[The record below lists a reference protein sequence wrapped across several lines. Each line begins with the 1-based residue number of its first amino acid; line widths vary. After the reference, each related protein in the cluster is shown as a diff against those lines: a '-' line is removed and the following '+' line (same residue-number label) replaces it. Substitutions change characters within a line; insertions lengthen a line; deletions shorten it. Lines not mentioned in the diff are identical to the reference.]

1 MPLAMKPL
9 PSTSIVLCWHLTMID
24 YFWKVEIPTGGA
36 TWCQWDGFIIRHHC
50 KQGAGGKVY
59 NCSPPDRMSSVVS
72 MSPFHLHL
80 LIALVA
86 ALTAGQQVLEPYYV
100 IVIVIV
106 MDQQVVDQPNLP
118 VLFSFSQPSHNVAVF
133 RGADLQRAIASGAVR
148 GFGGAGGLG
157 LHSGG
162 GVGHRLAVHQTPA
175 LVAPAPALVHSTPV
189 IPVARPTV
197 PVYHPPTRVVSS
209 VVHQSHPAVVA
220 APATTAT
227 YVDPY
232 YSELADYSF
241 EYGVADSISG
251 SQFGDQESRFDQ
263 SALQY
268 CLLFCHPCLSLT

>member
-1 MPLAMKPL
+1 
-9 PSTSIVLCWHLTMID
+9 
-24 YFWKVEIPTGGA
+24 
-36 TWCQWDGFIIRHHC
+36 
-50 KQGAGGKVY
+50 
-59 NCSPPDRMSSVVS
+59 MSSVVS

-106 MDQQVVDQPNLP
+106 MAQQVVDQPNLP

-157 LHSGG
+157 LHSGV
-162 GVGHRLAVHQTPA
+162 GVGHQLAVHQTPA

-197 PVYHPPTRVVSS
+197 PVYHPPTRLVSP

-263 SALQY
+263 Y
-268 CLLFCHPCLSLT
+268 CLLFCNACISLT

>member
-1 MPLAMKPL
+1 
-9 PSTSIVLCWHLTMID
+9 
-24 YFWKVEIPTGGA
+24 
-36 TWCQWDGFIIRHHC
+36 
-50 KQGAGGKVY
+50 
-59 NCSPPDRMSSVVS
+59 

-86 ALTAGQQVLEPYYV
+86 ALTAGQ
-100 IVIVIV
+100 
-106 MDQQVVDQPNLP
+106 QQVVDQPNLP

-157 LHSGG
+157 LHSGV

-197 PVYHPPTRVVSS
+197 PVYHPPTRVVSP

-220 APATTAT
+220 TPATTAT

-251 SQFGDQESRFDQ
+251 SQFGDQESRSGGLTQ
-263 SALQY
+263 GQYQVALPDGRLQTVTY
-268 CLLFCHPCLSLT
+268 TVDGPSGYVANVEYSGEAVFPDLVSP